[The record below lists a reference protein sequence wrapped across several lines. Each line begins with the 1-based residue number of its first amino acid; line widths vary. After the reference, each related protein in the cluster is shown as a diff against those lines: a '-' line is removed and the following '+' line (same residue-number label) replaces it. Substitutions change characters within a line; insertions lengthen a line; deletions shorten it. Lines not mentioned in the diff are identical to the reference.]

1 MMLRRAISIV
11 VSVVGVALLSAIAST
26 SLQQLTVNGNVNAL
40 IDSASPKT
48 VNDPPES
55 SAQGKNAN
63 SEEAPCVRLAKDY
76 KYRPMLN
83 GTKLPVPPEEE
94 EASIS
99 DAKITPI
106 SSRSLLVMI
115 GNTLYRLDEG
125 KRIVWK
131 YTEGQ
136 FMFDFAFIPATD
148 MIYGTAGDG
157 VMFILDATSGKRLV
171 RDAYMGKGAYGVV
184 RAYGKDQCLVT
195 SDFAMYREDWNRLN
209 LDPHSIKNFA
219 TSNDE
224 VTAFRGTK
232 ALWTSSFP
240 PDADLM
246 VDGGRILAVTKTE
259 STIYVKEI
267 AVPRKRIS
275 R

>member
-11 VSVVGVALLSAIAST
+11 VSVVGVALLSAMASN
-26 SLQQLTVNGNVNAL
+26 SLQQPIINRNVIAVAE
-40 IDSASPKT
+40 SASPTPVK
-48 VNDPPES
+48 NSPES
-55 SAQGKNAN
+55 LVQPNDAS
-63 SEEAPCVRLAKDY
+63 SEEAPCLRLAKDY
-76 KYRPMLN
+76 RYRPMLN
-83 GTKLPVPPEEE
+83 GIKLPVPPEEE

-99 DAKITPI
+99 DAKIKPI
-106 SSRSLLVMI
+106 SHKSLLVMM
-115 GNTLYRLDEG
+115 GNTLYRLDAA

-136 FMFDFAFIPATD
+136 FMFDFAFIPATGL
-148 MIYGTAGDG
+148 IYGTAGDG

-209 LDPHSIKNFA
+209 LDLRSIKDFS

-232 ALWTSSFP
+232 ALWTRSFP

-246 VDGGRILAVTKTE
+246 VDGKRILAVTKTE
-259 STIYVKEI
+259 STIYVKEM
-267 AVPRKRIS
+267 AVPRRLIS